1 MSNLIIIALTERKL
15 KLFFKVTWS
24 WFVTSTYLI
33 SLIGCTFLPNF
44 VAIVVVETEMSTLI
58 WVITWIPRKKL
69 NPPRWEILK
78 IRNTN
83 LQFISPG
90 KVSARK
96 DKKNIANC
104 KALCVLHKTQ
114 KGNSKALCFTNKR
127 NQEQGRIILLKFMW
141 HGFNKK
147 QLYFIEPF
155 LMLSGTIYFFFFSEF
170 RFIVKTGLS
179 HEG

>member
-90 KVSARK
+90 KVSTRK

-114 KGNSKALCFTNKR
+114 KAIAKRYALWTNAIKNKNESFYWNLCDTVWIR
-127 NQEQGRIILLKFMW
+127 NNCILL
-141 HGFNKK
+141 
-147 QLYFIEPF
+147 
-155 LMLSGTIYFFFFSEF
+155 
-170 RFIVKTGLS
+170 S
-179 HEG
+179 HFWC